1 VLRYNTEMRREVAE
15 PEAEIWQKAA
25 FLQQYVFIHVAYS
38 ERVAVDGHGVVDV
51 FGKGID
57 FQMHKT

>member
-1 VLRYNTEMRREVAE
+1 MRREVAE